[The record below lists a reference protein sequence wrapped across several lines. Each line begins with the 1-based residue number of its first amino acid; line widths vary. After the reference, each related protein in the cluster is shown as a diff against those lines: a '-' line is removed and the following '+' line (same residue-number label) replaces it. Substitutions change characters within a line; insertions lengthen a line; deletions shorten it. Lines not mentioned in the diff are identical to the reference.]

1 MACVPSGLSGPAGM
15 YSGHSGL
22 RLSMLGVGRQSGPT
36 LLRVIL
42 VRPVR
47 VSSGVSGTEVG

>member
-1 MACVPSGLSGPAGM
+1 MAWVPNGLSGPAGM
-15 YSGHSGL
+15 YAGQSGL
-22 RLSMLGVGRQSGPT
+22 RLSMFGVGRQSGST
-36 LLRVIL
+36 RLRVIL